1 MYYMC
6 GCTKEKQLWGWLEMI
21 SLQSVGFGL
30 PTLRVDRQATSNES
44 EMSRN
49 CTDMDTTNPFPF
61 PFPCAA
67 SAVKRAASQF
77 EFMSIQRVHSQGH
90 VSRAHT
96 H

>member
-1 MYYMC
+1 MARRPTTLYSYDEFFM
-6 GCTKEKQLWGWLEMI
+6 TKKFEEDIAVRVEAIASRLEAI
-21 SLQSVGFGL
+21 
-30 PTLRVDRQATSNES
+30 AI
-44 EMSRN
+44 RN
-49 CTDMDTTNPFPF
+49 IFHF
-61 PFPCAA
+61 HFPCAA